1 MSTWQQLV
9 EQKIQQRD
17 AAIPKE
23 WLISVPPPQQL
34 DVTGIP
40 ETSKLLSP
48 LELEITETR
57 DVEVILDRL
66 ARGRWKSVDV
76 TKAFYKRAIIAHQVV
91 SMLII
96 LQHVA
101 ILTSPETN
109 CLTEIFID
117 RALERAQE
125 CDDYLQTYGKPM
137 GVLHGLPISLKDQ
150 INLKGLDSTMGMCFR

>member
-1 MSTWQQLV
+1 MSTWQHLV

-40 ETSKLLSP
+40 ESSKLLSP

-91 SMLII
+91 SVLII
-96 LQHVA
+96 LRH
-101 ILTSPETN
+101 
-109 CLTEIFID
+109 
-117 RALERAQE
+117 
-125 CDDYLQTYGKPM
+125 
-137 GVLHGLPISLKDQ
+137 VLH
-150 INLKGLDSTMGMCFR
+150 